1 MIFTIDKADLTRK
14 ANRKIVVDF
23 FKKYFGFTDNDI
35 LFVDRTEFGEDSE
48 GNVKTKFSAQTKEE
62 MKKFARSIFED
73 AQFGLANQIL
83 HIVFCEC

>member
-35 LFVDRTEFGEDSE
+35 LFVDRTEFVGTYGKRS
-48 GNVKTKFSAQTKEE
+48 TAFSAQTKEE

>member
-1 MIFTIDKADLTRK
+1 MTRE

-23 FKKYFGFTDNDI
+23 FKKFFGFTDNDI
-35 LFVDRTEFGEDSE
+35 LFVDRTEFNRQPGQES
-48 GNVKTKFSAQTKEE
+48 TKFSAQTKEE

>member
-1 MIFTIDKADLTRK
+1 MTRE
-14 ANRKIVVDF
+14 ATRKIVVDF
-23 FKKYFGFTDNDI
+23 FKTYFGFTDNDI
-35 LFVDRTEFGEDSE
+35 IFIDRTEFVGIKGRES
-48 GNVKTKFSAQTKEE
+48 TKFSAQTKEE